1 MTKDNIS
8 FSRNRP
14 LLNNQLKKKGGSK
27 KQLQISNNTK
37 IKCSLRIQKIAIIL
51 KEKYQEYE

>member
-27 KQLQISNNTK
+27 KQLQISNYTK
-37 IKCSLRIQKIAIIL
+37 IKYSLRIQKIAIIL